1 MSTEQSLDNPQPQ
14 QQQQQ
19 APASITQLYEML
31 RQDALAK
38 SLAIQAGIAPT
49 TPDMAEVA
57 HKITLLKPTNPSS
70 LLLQI
75 QNSGF
80 SNLMRDMY
88 GAMAMEMEAP
98 ERMLAVFPSYAAEK
112 RALFLEYRMLLAEM
126 VCCDQLDVRNPRFFP
141 MTAALKDQVEYQLAR
156 TNKDYWTPERE
167 YQAQHLSTS
176 TTRLEEMQRA
186 MPEVARKRGLL
197 SKLNIFGR

>member
-176 TTRLEEMQRA
+176 STRLEEMQRA